1 MNYDSSSNKDLV
13 DIFSGYTVFI
23 AVFTIFPAVLVAKRL
38 FVKGTSDD
46 LRKKV
51 LKRHIIYIVLYMGVL
66 WSIFFDLFE
75 WSNSYTAYLGSTGYY
90 IVSFLFFELIGVPIA
105 IIRISE
111 PFVYQEFKAMIQ
123 KFFCC
128 TKKRAEKKLE
138 FSDESLCSFMNSAAN
153 IEFVYLIL
161 LGINNFME
169 NLSIEDD
176 G

>member
-13 DIFSGYTVFI
+13 NIFSGYTVFI

-75 WSNSYTAYLGSTGYY
+75 WSNSYTAYLG
-90 IVSFLFFELIGVPIA
+90 
-105 IIRISE
+105 
-111 PFVYQEFKAMIQ
+111 
-123 KFFCC
+123 
-128 TKKRAEKKLE
+128 
-138 FSDESLCSFMNSAAN
+138 
-153 IEFVYLIL
+153 
-161 LGINNFME
+161 
-169 NLSIEDD
+169 
-176 G
+176 